1 MLSGSNRVTL
11 NELSEERLPYTRYA
25 RFGRQCSFKRVPRL
39 LLKGSTFAFGGVHTL
54 KLWPL
59 MQPQK
64 ESRLWSNSLWGNKP
78 TDNIHHLRWKSM
90 ITRTAWLSQVVF
102 HIVSQW
108 LQDWIIW
115 FMSGDGRQPPDHK
128 EMESGVMEQTRLA
141 TRQGLFCWQHFL
153 LYYGHIIYRLQ
164 NMVEGL
170 VNLSKLHIWR

>member
-90 ITRTAWLSQVVF
+90 IYPYSMTISSGFPHCVTVTPGLDYLIHVRRWPSTSRPQ
-102 HIVSQW
+102 
-108 LQDWIIW
+108 
-115 FMSGDGRQPPDHK
+115 GDGIRGHGTNKISNQA
-128 EMESGVMEQTRLA
+128 GFVLLA
-141 TRQGLFCWQHFL
+141 TLSSVLWT
-153 LYYGHIIYRLQ
+153 YYI
-164 NMVEGL
+164 
-170 VNLSKLHIWR
+170 